1 MVWPHRVT
9 VITGQYPNF
18 DARSCFGSELL
29 RRKRQVSKVW
39 AFHNSPRYDRYV
51 LQEERSTRKLTEGF
65 WGGGGGGER
74 KHEKKRG
81 RCYRR
86 WGKHRSA
93 LRSHPHKWRRRGQES
108 RNPRKVEWVENC
120 KQYFPSNVGDGVV

>member
-1 MVWPHRVT
+1 VR
-9 VITGQYPNF
+9 
-18 DARSCFGSELL
+18 
-29 RRKRQVSKVW
+29 
-39 AFHNSPRYDRYV
+39 AFHNSPRHDRYV

-74 KHEKKRG
+74 KHEKKRR

-93 LRSHPHKWRRRGQES
+93 LRSHPHKWRRRGKRAGTLEKWS
-108 RNPRKVEWVENC
+108 GWKIENSIF
-120 KQYFPSNVGDGVV
+120 QVTWGMG